1 MFDFVETWFSVSFA
15 KEATAR
21 IALFKDLRTCPQVFT
36 LESTFAGFDKGPL
49 AGQAINQGSLEKMG
63 HDLLRCLLV

>member
-1 MFDFVETWFSVSFA
+1 MFDFVETRFSVSFA

-36 LESTFAGFDKGPL
+36 MESTFSGFDKGPY
-49 AGQAINQGSLEKMG
+49 AGQAIN
-63 HDLLRCLLV
+63 